1 MGSVLEFWIR
11 IDEKTMESRDA
22 MSGTG
27 TGTGTAMAIQAV
39 HEAA

>member
-1 MGSVLEFWIR
+1 MGSVLEFGIR

-27 TGTGTAMAIQAV
+27 TGTAKAIQAV